1 MKSQKIKYKFAFF
14 TFFEGLMFFV
24 LSSSLIIAL
33 FSYHHNDS
41 SFNHTNNLP
50 VKNMLGIYG
59 SYTADFLLQ
68 FFGIG
73 AVIIALSPLCWSWQ
87 CLRHNLITM
96 LWLKILSMAI
106 AAILLGMLVLGCSY
120 LSLPV
125 HFSLPAGVLGKE
137 LFKLIPHAYQLVSL
151 PAIFVF
157 FLLFLYF
164 AFGIKLDSWK
174 IAFQKMFFIM
184 VAAIRVTS
192 YILLSLYRMIVFV
205 IQKFTN
211 RTEDRIPPPYQN
223 LLEET
228 IAKATQPIKKPTTK
242 PQVNSFKATDLSFI
256 LPDPNLLS
264 AASAKTNKSNI
275 SSSMLEENAQKL
287 LKVLMDFGVRG
298 KMLHYYPG
306 PVVTLYE
313 FEPAAGTKSS
323 RIIGLADDIARSM
336 CALSTRI
343 ATIPGK
349 NSIGIELPNQT
360 RETVYLKEMIDS
372 DEYQQAGYSLPIIL
386 GKDIGGTPIV
396 VDLATMPHL
405 LVAGTT
411 GSGKSVAINTM
422 ILSLLYRLTPE
433 QCKLVMIDPKM
444 LELSAY
450 DGIPH
455 LLAPVVTE
463 PSKAIVALKWTVK
476 EMENR
481 YRLMASLGV
490 RNIAGYNQKI
500 EEAKASGKTLSK
512 QVQTGFDQET
522 GRPIYEDIALDVKT
536 LPYIVVIVDEMADL
550 MIVAGKEIEASIQR
564 LAQMARAAGI
574 HIIMAT
580 QRPSVDVITG
590 VIKANFPTR
599 ISFHV
604 TSKIDSRTI
613 LGESGAEQLLGKGD
627 MLYLSGGNKIRRIH
641 GPFVADSEVEN
652 VVRFLKTQAAPVFTV
667 DITSGDD
674 DDDEIGSL
682 SAQDRDELYEQ
693 AVSLIKAERKVSIS
707 YIQRYFRIGYN
718 RAATIVEQMEKSGIV
733 SKADAVGKREILIG
747 E

>member
-1 MKSQKIKYKFAFF
+1 MKNQKIKYKFAFF
-14 TFFEGLMFFV
+14 TFFKGLLFFALASFLIV
-24 LSSSLIIAL
+24 SLL
-33 FSYHHNDS
+33 SYHSSDS
-41 SFNHTNNLP
+41 SFNHVNHLP
-50 VKNMLGIYG
+50 IKNMLGVYG
-59 SYTADFLLQ
+59 AYAADFLLQ
-68 FFGIG
+68 FFGMG
-73 AVIIALSPLCWSWQ
+73 AMIIAVAPLFWSWQ
-87 CLRHNLITM
+87 CLKNNLLTM
-96 LWLKILSMAI
+96 LWLKVLSLLI
-106 AAILLGMLVLGCSY
+106 AAISFAVLVSGLHDY
-120 LSLPV
+120 IFPV
-125 HFSLPAGVLGKE
+125 KIEVGVLGKE
-137 LFKLIPHAYQLVSL
+137 LYKLIPNTYKLAFL
-151 PAIFVF
+151 PALLVIF
-157 FLLFLYF
+157 LFSTYS
-164 AFGIKLDSWK
+164 AFGIKLESWSNT
-174 IAFQKMFFIM
+174 FQKIFFVI
-184 VAAIRVTS
+184 VAVARVTS
-192 YILLSLYRMIVFV
+192 YILLSIYRIIAFV
-205 IQKFTN
+205 TQKLMN
-211 RTEDRIPPPYQN
+211 RAEGRTPPPYQN
-223 LLEET
+223 MLEET
-228 IAKATQPIKKPTTK
+228 IAKATQPIKKPTSK
-242 PQVNSFKATDLSFI
+242 PLANFKTTDLNFI

-264 AASAKTNKSNI
+264 AVSAKTTKSNL
-275 SSSMLEENAQKL
+275 STSLLEENAQKL

-500 EEAKASGKTLSK
+500 EEAKTSGKTLSK

-667 DITSGDD
+667 DITSGDE